1 MSKEFSE
8 WLDAVDEAKSGQ
20 ASTSTVETAN
30 PITALRGS
38 RRRFLAQ
45 AGLAGVGALALGQMS
60 ATAGGSSTVPNSGF
74 GTVYDRHILNFALNL
89 EYLEAEFYQRAAFGR
104 TLDTTDI
111 TGRGNNESA
120 PNVTPGNV
128 VGVSNTPAGDQVQF
142 QSELIRQYAEEIA
155 TDEQTHV
162 RFLRSALGS
171 NAVARPNI
179 DIGPA
184 FTAAALAAG
193 VITQGQ
199 TFNPYANDTNFL
211 LGAFIFEDVGV
222 TAYRGALSLL
232 NQRANISAAGGL
244 LGVEAYHASE
254 VRTVLFG
261 LAFATQNQGLLNTIQ
276 KISDLRD
283 DADGDGTGAGNRF
296 ADDDQGVVLN
306 GRANIVPTDANGLVF
321 ARSLQQVLNIVY
333 LTTATLG
340 TTSSGGFFPTG
351 LFGKI
356 R

>member
-1 MSKEFSE
+1 MSKELNE
-8 WLDAVDEAKSGQ
+8 RLHAVDEAKSRQ
-20 ASTSTVETAN
+20 TSTITVETAS

-45 AGLAGVGALALGQMS
+45 AGLAGVGALALGQTG
-60 ATAGGSSTVPNSGF
+60 ALAGGSSRFPNAGF
-74 GTVYDRHILNFALNL
+74 GRIADRHILNFALNL
-89 EYLEAEFYQRAAFGR
+89 EYLEAEFYLRAAFGT
-104 TLDTTDI
+104 TLDPADI
-111 TGRGNNESA
+111 TGSGNNESA
-120 PNVTPGNV
+120 ANVTPGTV
-128 VGVSNTPAGDQVQF
+128 VGVSGTPAGDKVPF

-155 TDEQTHV
+155 TDELTHV
-162 RFLRSALGS
+162 RFLRAALGRR
-171 NAVARPNI
+171 AVARPNI

-184 FTAAALAAG
+184 FTAAAVAAG
-193 VITQGQ
+193 VIPQGQ

-211 LGAFIFEDVGV
+211 LGAFLFEDVGV

-232 NQRANISAAGGL
+232 SQRSNISAAGGL

-261 LAFATQNQGLLNTIQ
+261 LAFATQNQGLLATIQ

-283 DADGDGTGAGNRF
+283 AADGDGSGAGNGF

-306 GRANIVPTDANGLVF
+306 GRANIVPTDNNGLVF
-321 ARSLQQVLNIVY
+321 ARTLQQVLNIVY

-340 TTSSGGFFPTG
+340 TTDSGGFFPTG
-351 LFGKI
+351 LLGKI

>member
-1 MSKEFSE
+1 MSKQLGQWLEAIDEVKTDTSSTGTSE
-8 WLDAVDEAKSGQ
+8 VNSPQ
-20 ASTSTVETAN
+20 R
-30 PITALRGS
+30 ALRGS

-45 AGLAGVGALALGQMS
+45 AGMAGVGALALGQ
-60 ATAGGSSTVPNSGF
+60 AGALAGGSSTIPNRGF
-74 GTVYDRHILNFALNL
+74 GDIFDRHILNFALNL
-89 EYLEAEFYQRAAFGR
+89 EYLEAEFYLRAAFGT
-104 TLDTTDI
+104 TLETADI
-111 TGRGNNESA
+111 TGRGNNESS
-120 PNVTPGNV
+120 PNVTPGTV
-128 VGVSNTPAGDQVQF
+128 VGVSNTPAGDRVPF
-142 QSELIRQYAEEIA
+142 QSEVIRQYAEEIA
-155 TDEQTHV
+155 TDELTHV
-162 RFLRSALGS
+162 RLLRSALGT

-193 VITQGQ
+193 VITPGQ

-232 NQRANISAAGGL
+232 NQRSNISVAGGL
-244 LGVEAYHASE
+244 LGVEAYHAAE

-261 LAFATQNQGLLNTIQ
+261 LASLTNNAGLFDTVQ

-283 DADGDGTGAGNRF
+283 AADGDGSGAGNRV
-296 ADDDQGVVLN
+296 ADDDQGLLLN
-306 GRANIVPTDANGLVF
+306 NRANIVPTDANGLVF
-321 ARSLQQVLNIVY
+321 ARTLQQVLNIVY

-340 TTSSGGFFPTG
+340 TTNSGGFFPTG
-351 LFGKI
+351 LLGRI